1 MQVMFMR
8 LEEELKPL
16 LCSFVKSLQSLLSLA
31 LNVNLILLL
40 KRLRQFRNTCVAFS
54 EFFHSMQISL
64 SLSIAARAAL

>member
-1 MQVMFMR
+1 MFMR

-40 KRLRQFRNTCVAFS
+40 KRLRQLRNTCVAFS
-54 EFFHSMQISL
+54 EFFHSIQISL
-64 SLSIAARAAL
+64 SLIIAARAAL